1 MFQKT
6 KKKKK
11 TKSTRDKLSLL
22 PAPTFD
28 SETGEI
34 LKEENLEIHPERS
47 EHSICILD
55 AKP

>member
-34 LKEENLEIHPERS
+34 LKEENLEVQPLS
-47 EHSICILD
+47 SKNSIYMM
-55 AKP
+55 